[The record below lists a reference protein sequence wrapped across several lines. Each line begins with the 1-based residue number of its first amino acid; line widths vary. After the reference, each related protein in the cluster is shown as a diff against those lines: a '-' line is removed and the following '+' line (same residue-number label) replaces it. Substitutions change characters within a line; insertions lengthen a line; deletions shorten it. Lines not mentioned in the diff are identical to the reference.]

1 MASVLARV
9 MSRMRAVVGSTA
21 WLYRRRARVEVSVAL
36 ARGRYALWSRQTD
49 QEMLSGAAGQGAS
62 LQSLISSFRTGGE
75 FFFEPGH
82 AALLAHE
89 IDQLCS
95 GWRCRVV
102 ADADRLLRRR
112 VRVLSE
118 DEVDLSERPGSVGIL
133 PWHEDFIHGYRWNPR
148 KFFKRIDIP
157 YGQADIKVPWELS
170 RCHHLPILGMAF
182 AATDDARY
190 AQEVVAQIEDW
201 IARNPVS
208 FGVNWVSTMDVAI
221 RAVNWLWAYRLIA
234 DGYPCTDA
242 FVTQLLASLVRHARH
257 IQSNIETYRL
267 GITTNHTFA
276 DYVGLL
282 FLGLL
287 LPALREAHG
296 WADTGRE
303 GILRCMRE
311 QVTEDSINYENSISY
326 HGWYLDVAHAAT
338 SSQTGTA
345 ARFQRR
351 FVRCSSGCW
360 ICFTV
365 ARAPMDS
372 HRVGDCDDGRLL
384 ILRDIS
390 HGNHRITDICLRS
403 VPMFVGRTS
412 PQRPQVPPA
421 ASECRVDARPGAR
434 VQRTMGPLQT
444 SHGGGV
450 PSTRRPLRHRH
461 HDTMPSSPRM
471 RSVLEASATTSTT
484 TSSASSFRVR
494 NGHGR
499 RSGSFVY
506 TLT

>member
-1 MASVLARV
+1 MRPYWRTKSTSSVPD
-9 MSRMRAVVGSTA
+9 G
-21 WLYRRRARVEVSVAL
+21 
-36 ARGRYALWSRQTD
+36 D
-49 QEMLSGAAGQGAS
+49 AG
-62 LQSLISSFRTGGE
+62 
-75 FFFEPGH
+75 
-82 AALLAHE
+82 
-89 IDQLCS
+89 
-95 GWRCRVV
+95 VV

-201 IARNPVS
+201 IARNPVG

-311 QVTEDSINYENSISY
+311 QVTEDGVDYENSISY
-326 HGWYLDVAHAAT
+326 HRLVLEMSLSSYLLADRNGCPFPAEVR
-338 SSQTGTA
+338 SLLE
-345 ARFQRR
+345 RMLD
-351 FVRCSSGCW
+351 FVHHYTRPDGL
-360 ICFTV
+360 
-365 ARAPMDS
+365 API
-372 HRVGDCDDGRLL
+372 VGDCDDGRLL
-384 ILRDIS
+384 ILHDYFS
-390 HGNHRITDICLRS
+390 WQSQDHRYLLAIGAE
-403 VPMFVGRTS
+403 MFGR
-412 PQRPQVPPA
+412 QDFA
-421 ASECRVDARPGAR
+421 AAAAGA
-434 VQRTMGPLQT
+434 P
-444 SHGGGV
+444 GGV
-450 PSTRRPLRHRH
+450 ENAAWMLGREPRGSKAHGSAADEPRRSRAFRQGGRYVMRH
-461 HDTMPSSPRM
+461 HDNHAVICADEVGARGLGNHKHNDIFSFELLVSGTAVGPSTGLVCLHP
-471 RSVLEASATTSTT
+471 
-484 TSSASSFRVR
+484 
-494 NGHGR
+494 
-499 RSGSFVY
+499 
-506 TLT
+506 